1 MFATFKVKT
10 HRATFTWEGSDVSN
24 GTYKTACGLSLD
36 RFGHKI
42 KATLDGK
49 YDCGNCRRRT

>member
-1 MFATFKVKT
+1 MKT